1 MLQNTSERFINLTPH
16 MISVFSTGG
25 VAYEFPSEG
34 VAHVDDTELQ
44 VVRVHAG
51 VEIRQTQ
58 YGEVAGLPEPR
69 EGVVYIVSPMV
80 RKRLPQRTDL
90 ASPDLRESSQCENIK
105 GTRPIHSPWLEIQRR
120 FTRRGIEFA

>member
-1 MLQNTSERFINLTPH
+1 MERFVNLTPH
-16 MISVFSTGG
+16 MVSVFSQGG
-25 VAYEFPSEG
+25 VEYEFPSEG
-34 VAHVDDTELQ
+34 VARVDETELQ

-90 ASPDLRESSQCENIK
+90 ASPDLRESCPIEK
-105 GTRPIHSPWLEIQRR
+105 PIHSPWLELQRR